1 MSLSI
6 NVFSK
11 IQDANRTIPN
21 GNLKVNFTEKTDQI
35 GFKKFLTELKKRGEG
50 HYTVRY
56 DGSYMYRH
64 GQPILDWTRN

>member
-21 GNLKVNFTEKTDQI
+21 GNLKVNFTEKKDQI

-50 HYTVRY
+50 NYTVRY
-56 DGSYMYRH
+56 DG
-64 GQPILDWTRN
+64 